1 MTTIVS
7 SFVTNVNKRKERNLT
22 AYVNYGKLLLKSKT
36 KKIIFLDEEM
46 YSLISTNDYDE
57 NNTKIIQI
65 KKENSYLYSFVDKL
79 DNFLVNTTCPEKDTI
94 EFMFTMCNKTEWI
107 RDAILIDENKS
118 DNYVWIDFGIKH
130 VFKGTDEEFIKCL
143 DEFQNK
149 KYEKIRIGSIWDL
162 NLKVKID
169 LFKDISWYFAGGV
182 IGGDKEKLII
192 FADKMKEKCED
203 IMTYLKT
210 IMWEVNI
217 WYIIYSENPEL
228 FTTYKCGHD
237 NLLLTNY

>member
-1 MTTIVS
+1 
-7 SFVTNVNKRKERNLT
+7 
-22 AYVNYGKLLLKSKT
+22 
-36 KKIIFLDEEM
+36 M

-217 WYIIYSENPEL
+217 WYIIYLENPEL